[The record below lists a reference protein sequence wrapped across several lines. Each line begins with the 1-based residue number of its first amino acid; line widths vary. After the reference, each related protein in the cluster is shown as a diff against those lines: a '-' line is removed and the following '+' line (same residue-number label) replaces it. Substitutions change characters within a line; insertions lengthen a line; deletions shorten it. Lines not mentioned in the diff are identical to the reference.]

1 MYAFHIIA
9 KQPQMLTSQGMQL
22 HWGKEYLFSVVPD
35 HIQSRLKEAVVDPD
49 YDADE
54 PFPHVNG
61 ETGEVIAEVHM
72 AGIVRV
78 SRRKLR
84 RLLGWKAG
92 LNVMVFSLSRL
103 WFVQLELFLILS
115 LTSSVYSLRRN

>member
-1 MYAFHIIA
+1 
-9 KQPQMLTSQGMQL
+9 MLTSQGMQL

-35 HIQSRLKEAVVDPD
+35 HIQSRLKEAVVDPH

-92 LNVMVFSLSRL
+92 LNVVVFSLSCL
-103 WFVQLELFLILS
+103 WFVQLELFLILW